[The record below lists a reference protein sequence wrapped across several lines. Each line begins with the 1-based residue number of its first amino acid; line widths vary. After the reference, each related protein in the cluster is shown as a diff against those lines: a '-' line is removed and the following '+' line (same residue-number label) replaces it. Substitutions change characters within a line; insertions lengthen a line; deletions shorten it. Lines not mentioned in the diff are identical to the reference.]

1 MRVIAGSA
9 KRLLLKTL
17 KGDEVRPTTD
27 KIKETLFNILNPY
40 IYDICFLDLFAG
52 SGAIG
57 IEALSRGANKAVF
70 IEKNKMAVKC
80 INENLIH
87 TRLNDRAN
95 VICGDVLSI
104 LKSYRL
110 HDRFDIIFLDP
121 PYGDDIYLSV
131 LNIIKE
137 NNLLNQDGFVIME
150 CDSRDIVRYSDV
162 EGYIVDRVKDYKN
175 IAHIF
180 LKGA

>member
-1 MRVIAGSA
+1 MERFKIYNRRYLGS
-9 KRLLLKTL
+9 KYKLL
-17 KGDEVRPTTD
+17 EFIE
-27 KIKETLFNILNPY
+27 KIVEENTENSKV
-40 IYDICFLDLFAG
+40 FLDLFAG

-104 LKSYRL
+104 LKSHRL